1 MKNLTLTYLL
11 VVLTSLSISAQDKS
25 NDIIFIVDELRTAWD
40 IEALKMETYD
50 GMREYCHSKA
60 YRKNVLSLLDQ
71 IHHYDTTLYFT
82 VTDKYDASK
91 DAEAKE
97 TIEDIM
103 TLETVYTNRNFV
115 AFLKEEC
122 KKVVAIEKNMAKKDS
137 GGFDKDISALEDELI
152 EYIDAVTERVD
163 LVDEHIHH
171 LKELDPKALQ
181 PSKKKEDEDA
191 SGF

>member
-1 MKNLTLTYLL
+1 MRTLFIASLLLLSSTLKVSGQKN
-11 VVLTSLSISAQDKS
+11 SE
-25 NDIIFIVDELRTAWD
+25 DIIFIVDELRTAWD

-50 GMREYCHSKA
+50 GMREYCHSKP
-60 YRKNVLSLLDQ
+60 YRKNVLSILDR
-71 IHHYDTTLYFT
+71 IHHYDTTLYYT
-82 VTDKYDASK
+82 VTDKYDANE

-97 TIEDIM
+97 TLDDIM

-115 AFLKEEC
+115 SFLNKEC
-122 KKVVAIEKNMAKKDS
+122 KKVVDIEKNMAKKDS
-137 GGFDKDISALEDELI
+137 GGFDKDIAALEEELI

-171 LKELDPKALQ
+171 LKALDPKVLK
-181 PSKKKEDEDA
+181 PVKKADDA